1 MVCLQTQ
8 SLQVV
13 VRVEK
18 SRDEVDISAR
28 RLG

>member
-18 SRDEVDISAR
+18 SREKVDISAWG
-28 RLG
+28 LG